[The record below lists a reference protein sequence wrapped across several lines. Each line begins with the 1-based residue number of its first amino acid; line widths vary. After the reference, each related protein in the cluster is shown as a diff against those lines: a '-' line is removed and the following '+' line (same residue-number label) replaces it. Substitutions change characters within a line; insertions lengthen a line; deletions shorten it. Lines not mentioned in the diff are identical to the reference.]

1 MGNYISDDSLYIL
14 GFKKAQA
21 KQTLFLDN
29 LKKSN
34 CKKSDRLRFTL
45 TEVSRQY
52 MYDLRKNSLS
62 SSFLCELCASA
73 VRYFSMT
80 KLTPRE
86 V

>member
-21 KQTLFLDN
+21 TQTLFLDN

-34 CKKSDRLRFTL
+34 CKKSDAYGNPKRERLRFTL

-52 MYDLRKNSLS
+52 LYLLLM
-62 SSFLCELCASA
+62 FE
-73 VRYFSMT
+73 
-80 KLTPRE
+80 
-86 V
+86 